1 MLLQFQDQARSRS
14 SSAIVKPYDAISE
27 KYEKSLEE
35 RLKSRKPIVPSV
47 PHAPDDVIAVERSYS
62 LPALVHTMSPPC
74 DASVVSTGLVS
85 KSSKMTKKKRKERRQ
100 SVSGMSTVDATAQ
113 IEAVFQAMK
122 ESGGNKEEAAQL
134 IVDFYNQNPPKSKR
148 KSSRKE
154 EKIDDFSVGISVISE
169 GTNLSKAD
177 HRKRRSSNKDLFSP
191 MHRLDDDERS
201 VQSSSTIGSKMK
213 GKKTHSSS
221 SIRKNTGI
229 DDDVSYRSGSGSRGR
244 RTRRDPNLPEEEV
257 LVIRKSGGS
266 VSSKREHRRERH
278 EETLMDDVDS
288 DGEPALPPV
297 LFCFWVKPPAAS
309 SKGKKVPYSSSSSST
324 RPGDAPAVASK
335 EKKGGCS
342 VM

>member
-1 MLLQFQDQARSRS
+1 MS
-14 SSAIVKPYDAISE
+14 IKHHDAISE

-35 RLKSRKPIVPSV
+35 RLKSRKPIVPSE
-47 PHAPDDVIAVERSYS
+47 PHAPDDIIAVERTYS

-74 DASVVSTGLVS
+74 DESLVSTGLVS
-85 KSSKMTKKKRKERRQ
+85 KSSKMAKKKRKERRQ
-100 SVSGMSTVDATAQ
+100 SISGMSTLDATAQ
-113 IEAVFQAMK
+113 IDAVFQAMK

-134 IVDFYNQNPPKSKR
+134 IVDFYNQMPQKTRR

-154 EKIDDFSVGISVISE
+154 EKIDDFSIGISLISE

-177 HRKRRSSNKDLFSP
+177 YRRRKSASKDPYSP

-201 VQSSSTIGSKMK
+201 VRSSSTIGSKMK
-213 GKKTHSSS
+213 GKKTSSSS

-229 DDDVSYRSGSGSRGR
+229 DDEVSYRSGSRGR
-244 RTRRDPNLPEEEV
+244 RTQHDSDVPEEEV

-266 VSSKREHRRERH
+266 VTSKRERRRERH

-297 LFCFWVKPPAAS
+297 LFCFWVKPPSATGR
-309 SKGKKVPYSSSSSST
+309 GKSVPYSSSRSADV
-324 RPGDAPAVASK
+324 PVIASK